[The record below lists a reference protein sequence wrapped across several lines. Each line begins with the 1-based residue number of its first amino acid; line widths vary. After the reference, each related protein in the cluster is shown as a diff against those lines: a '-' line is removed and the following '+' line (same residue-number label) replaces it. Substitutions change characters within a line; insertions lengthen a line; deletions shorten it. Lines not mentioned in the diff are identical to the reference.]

1 MKCIKCIMEVGGY
14 FSVENRTSSYLWS
27 LPGFKRLAHRVG
39 SYKVRLHQCEYG
51 LCFPDAPSKRC
62 RKDTTIL
69 ANFPEIMN
77 LHVLWHLCLWWP
89 FGVPGKQ
96 AGRRPIVTLVRRG
109 LGGEKCPCGFLPW
122 VCAGCSTRPGRP
134 LWGRDACQDTASTE
148 VERELKSTGGLRL
161 ACGRR
166 QSGGMVQPGV
176 SRGGISEASRFFFAG
191 ASACLNS
198 RLARVPSVVPAT
210 AAATVRL
217 VVKKKKLHVLCSHS
231 HEHVAALGGIKTPDG
246 WTSRSKLAGAYP
258 PAFFH
263 VRLPITNRESAF
275 PRRI

>member
-1 MKCIKCIMEVGGY
+1 MGIRIVRERERPWGHADLKPWGSELLERERERERDGNCHARFVLKCIKCIMEVGGY
-14 FSVENRTSSYLWS
+14 FSVENPTSSYLWS
-27 LPGFKRLAHRVG
+27 LPGFNRLAHRVG
-39 SYKVRLHQCEYG
+39 SYKVRFHQCEYG

-176 SRGGISEASRFFFAG
+176 SRGGISEASRFFCGGQCVFEFAPRTCPLG
-191 ASACLNS
+191 SACYRS
-198 RLARVPSVVPAT
+198 GDSASGG
-210 AAATVRL
+210 
-217 VVKKKKLHVLCSHS
+217 KKKK
-231 HEHVAALGGIKTPDG
+231 TPCVVQ
-246 WTSRSKLAGAYP
+246 SQP
-258 PAFFH
+258 
-263 VRLPITNRESAF
+263 
-275 PRRI
+275 